1 MSARRPSMEIS
12 SKVCGLLADAM
23 FADAVGNCVGALRAD
38 GWLLQAAS
46 KASAA
51 AAIPRRRSIMA

>member
-1 MSARRPSMEIS
+1 MEIS

-23 FADAVGNCVGALRAD
+23 FADAVGSCVGALRAD

-51 AAIPRRRSIMA
+51 AATPRRRSIMA